1 MRGPDLIGKIASAEA
16 GPGPAKRYPACMSAI
31 YIPSAGPDSWRQ
43 FLAQPER
50 QWVSGYSAR
59 TLAHSWEAANG
70 LPAEVRAALEMVVT
84 APRLLLALP
93 EHKTALP
100 GGRRESQSDVFALI
114 RSDEHLIAATIEGKV
129 DEPFGPTVA
138 EWLQD
143 ASPGKR
149 TRLEAVCGLLGLSAE
164 PDGAVRY
171 QLLHRTAAAVIEAE
185 RFAAGAAMI
194 VHSFSP
200 DARWHADYGRFTGLL
215 GAVAAAGSAAR
226 VQLPSGKPLYL
237 AWVPGDQRFRS
248 A

>member
-1 MRGPDLIGKIASAEA
+1 
-16 GPGPAKRYPACMSAI
+16 MSAI
-31 YIPSAGPDSWRQ
+31 YVPSAGPDSWRQ

-50 QWVSGYSAR
+50 QWATGYSAR
-59 TLAHSWEAANG
+59 TLAHSWEAAGG
-70 LPAEVRAALEMVVT
+70 LPGEVRTALETVVAT
-84 APRLLLALP
+84 PRLLLALP

-114 RSDEHLIAATIEGKV
+114 RSDEHVIAATVEGKV

-149 TRLEAVCGLLGLSAE
+149 TRLKAVCGLLGLSDA
-164 PDGAVRY
+164 PDGDVRY
-171 QLLHRTAAAVIEAE
+171 QLLHRTAAAVIEAD
-185 RFAAGAAMI
+185 RFLAGAACMI

-200 DARWHADYGRFTGLL
+200 DARWFADYARLTALL
-215 GAVAAAGSAAR
+215 GTEAEVGSATR

-237 AWVPGDQRFRS
+237 AWVAGDQRFRS

>member
-1 MRGPDLIGKIASAEA
+1 
-16 GPGPAKRYPACMSAI
+16 MSAM
-31 YIPSAGPDSWRQ
+31 YVPSAGPDSWRQ
-43 FLAQPER
+43 FLAQPDR

-59 TLAHSWEAANG
+59 TLAHSWEAAGG
-70 LPAEVRAALEMVVT
+70 LPSEVRAALETVVT

-93 EHKTALP
+93 EHKTPLP

-114 RSDEHLIAATIEGKV
+114 RSDEHLIATTIEGKV

-138 EWLQD
+138 EWLQE

-149 TRLEAVCGLLGLSAE
+149 TRLDAVCAFLGLSAA
-164 PDGAVRY
+164 PDGDVRY

-185 RFAAGAAMI
+185 RFAAGAAAMI

-200 DARWHADYGRFTGLL
+200 DARWHADYGRFTALL
-215 GAVAAAGSAAR
+215 GAEAPVGSAAR

-237 AWVPGDQRFRS
+237 AWVAGDQRFRS

>member
-1 MRGPDLIGKIASAEA
+1 
-16 GPGPAKRYPACMSAI
+16 MSAI
-31 YIPSAGPDSWRQ
+31 YVPSAGPDSWRR

-50 QWVSGYSAR
+50 QWVTGYSAR

-70 LPAEVRAALEMVVT
+70 LPSEVRAALETVVT

-114 RSDEHLIAATIEGKV
+114 RSDEHLIAATVEGKV
-129 DEPFGPTVA
+129 DEPFGPTIA
-138 EWLQD
+138 EWLQE

-149 TRLEAVCGLLGLSAE
+149 TRLEAVCGLLGLSTE
-164 PDGAVRY
+164 PDGDVRY
-171 QLLHRTAAAVIEAE
+171 QLLHRTAAAVIEAD
-185 RFAAGAAMI
+185 RFAAGAAAMI

-200 DARWHADYGRFTGLL
+200 EARWHADYGRFAALL
-215 GAVAAAGSAAR
+215 GAKAEVGSAAR
-226 VQLPSGKPLYL
+226 VQLPSGKPLYVGW
-237 AWVPGDQRFRS
+237 APGDQRFRS